1 LITPNLG
8 KWILH
13 MDSMAV
19 FLRKRASGKLVLV
32 LFMATM
38 AVYLAMLLYTLPA
51 VERFAP
57 GKALFDLSPA

>member
-1 LITPNLG
+1 
-8 KWILH
+8 